1 MPRSDPALPGAQWR
15 ASFAGLAAAGLWGI
29 ADVTSKLVF
38 LTGAGAL
45 TVATLRGVVAIIF
58 MLVWMGLTPAA
69 VALSRR
75 DVAIA
80 LFLGVLFAGNVLG
93 VYTALAS
100 LPVPIAILAYFIY
113 PLLTGIAG
121 AVLGLERLELRGGA
135 VALVAFGGLALMI
148 GASPTALDPLGLLAA
163 FAGAAMR
170 VAMLLLTRARLARAD
185 VRLTTWYS
193 SLSSTVVLAALLL
206 ATHAWQPPVG
216 TGGIAVFV
224 LMAVTSAAGVAAMLA
239 SAARIGAFRT
249 ALLMNF
255 EPVISTIGAMVVL
268 GDTLTLTQYA
278 GAAIMVTALCAF
290 QLAR

>member
-1 MPRSDPALPGAQWR
+1 MSASSPALPGVSWR
-15 ASFAGLAAAGLWGI
+15 ASGAGLAAAALWGI

-38 LTGAGAL
+38 LTGADPL
-45 TVATLRGVVAIIF
+45 TVATLRGGVSLGF

-75 DVAIA
+75 DIAIA
-80 LFLGVLFAGNVLG
+80 LLLGVLFAANVLG
-93 VYTALAS
+93 VYNALAN

-113 PLLTGIAG
+113 PLLTGLVG
-121 AVLGLERLELRGGA
+121 AALGLERLDLRGGV

-148 GASPTALDPLGLLAA
+148 GASPTALNPLGLAAA
-163 FAGAAMR
+163 FVAAAMR
-170 VAMLLLTRARLARAD
+170 VAMLLLTRAKLSRAD

-193 SLSSTVVLAALLL
+193 SLSSTAVLAALLL
-206 ATHAWQPPVG
+206 LTRAWAPPVG
-216 TGGIAVFV
+216 VGGIEVFI
-224 LMAVTSAAGVAAMLA
+224 LMALASSAGMAAMLA

-268 GDTLTLTQYA
+268 GDTLTLLQYL
-278 GAAIMVTALCAF
+278 GAVIMVTALCVF
-290 QLAR
+290 QMAR

>member
-1 MPRSDPALPGAQWR
+1 MSASGSALRGAQWR
-15 ASFAGLAAAGLWGI
+15 ASGAGLAAAGLWGI

-45 TVATLRGVVAIIF
+45 TVATLRGVVAIVF
-58 MLVWMGLTPAA
+58 MLVWMGATPAA

-93 VYTALAS
+93 VYTALAN

-113 PLLTGIAG
+113 PLLTGLAG
-121 AVLGLERLELRGGA
+121 AVLGLERLDLRGGV

-148 GASPTALDPLGLLAA
+148 GASPTALNPFGLAAA

-170 VAMLLLTRARLARAD
+170 VAMLLLTRARLSRAD

-206 ATHAWQPPVG
+206 LTHAWQPPNG
-216 TGGIAVFV
+216 MAGIAVFV
-224 LMAVTSAAGVAAMLA
+224 LMAVASSGGVAAMLA